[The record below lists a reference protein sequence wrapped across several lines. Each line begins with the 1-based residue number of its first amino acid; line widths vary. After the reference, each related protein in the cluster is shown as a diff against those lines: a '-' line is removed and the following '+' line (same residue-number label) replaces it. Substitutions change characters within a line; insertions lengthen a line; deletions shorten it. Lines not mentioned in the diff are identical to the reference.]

1 MIEDVKKSTDIY
13 KETVDPIGCWIKQYF
28 VPSTNPKDKIKLK
41 DFVDCYNIEKEA
53 KVSSKEVAKSIIA
66 LGYTK
71 KLSVGVNMIEK
82 IKLKEG
88 VEDILKKYTSNND
101 INSLSL

>member
-41 DFVDCYNIEKEA
+41 DFVDCYNIEKET
-53 KVSSKEVAKSIIA
+53 KTSPKEVAKSIVA
-66 LGYTK
+66 LGYNK
-71 KLSVGVNMIEK
+71 KVSVGIAVIDK

-88 VEDILKKYTSNND
+88 VEDIFKKYLAEHN
-101 INSLSL
+101 